1 VHHIP
6 PATRGTLPLPFSR
19 NVRAGGAIDTKRR
32 VVLAL
37 VLNQVLSAGTHLIA
51 KATLNAIGPLSTA
64 LLRFTAA
71 SLTLLLFQLLRPGR
85 ERVAREDIPKILYLG
100 FLVIPVNQGFF
111 LFGLAESTASH
122 AALLYAL
129 TPLVVFL
136 LARRFLHEGNAGA
149 KLAGIATAFTG
160 VALILA
166 DRGLAREMTAMRGD
180 LLMLVA
186 VFSWAL
192 YTIGS
197 KELLKRYDPMTL
209 TTWVLVAGTV
219 MSLPAAL
226 IPGAIPPLRSIPLP
240 AWGGLA
246 YLAVGT
252 SVIAY
257 PLWLYALRH
266 LEASKVA
273 ITTNAQPV
281 MTSALSWLIFG
292 ERFGPAFFVGA
303 ALVLFG
309 VTWVETRKEGAAA
322 AREVAP
328 AP

>member
-1 VHHIP
+1 MVHSRFH
-6 PATRGTLPLPFSR
+6 FSR
-19 NVRAGGAIDTKRR
+19 SVRAGGGIDTKRR
-32 VVLAL
+32 VILAL
-37 VLNQVLSAGTHLIA
+37 VLNQILSAGTHLIA

-64 LLRFTAA
+64 LLRFSAA
-71 SLTLLLFQLLRPGR
+71 SLTLLLFELLRPKR
-85 ERVAREDIPKILYLG
+85 QRVAREDIPKILCLG

-111 LFGLAESTASH
+111 LFGLTESTASH

-149 KLAGIATAFTG
+149 KLLGITAAFVG

-209 TTWVLVAGTV
+209 TTWVLVSGTL

-226 IPGAIPPLRSIPLP
+226 IPGAIPPLRTITLP
-240 AWGGLA
+240 VWGGIA

-281 MTSALSWLIFG
+281 LTSTLSWLIFG
-292 ERFGPAFFVGA
+292 DRFGPAFFVGA
-303 ALVLFG
+303 ALILFG
-309 VTWVETRKEGAAA
+309 VTWVETRRGAVAA
-322 AREVAP
+322 VREAVP
-328 AP
+328 TP